1 MIDTSWIDD
10 IIENNSKRMEEGQ
23 EDESAKEEILEEQ
36 ESEEDE
42 VARDMYE
49 AQQRYEEE
57 LNRYPDTHPKNI
69 FKHDFLRTRYLPV
82 VTIKGKKTVT
92 ADPDEVAKELVKN
105 AYNISPSGTLSLN
118 HVMFCKIW
126 HDRFNYIYAGFI
138 LTPDGQI
145 DPDTFKSE
153 IVKMLFNMNAE
164 TKNLDVLA
172 EHIYKTY
179 ISAYKVDAYDDENR
193 IPFRNGD
200 LVLNADKK
208 GFTFYEGCKAPVP
221 YRFDYDFKNIPNCFE
236 PDFPHFKKWR
246 DELFDEEDVYSV
258 KQMLGYLLMPSNE
271 AQEAF
276 FIVGKGGSG
285 KSILTDCIIPKM
297 IGEAMFPI
305 SFKLFFNNQFQA
317 STSEGKLCMVDDD
330 IGGTNMTNDDAGRF
344 KKFVSAK
351 TIQIEHKHCNPVKI
365 NNSARIVCSGN
376 HMIKSDDK
384 TDGFIRRL
392 HPIYVKPR
400 TIELVD
406 RRFPRK
412 IEKEIEM
419 IVLWALEGLLEML
432 NNNGA
437 PYMSE
442 KTMENLRHY
451 AEGQKWEE
459 QFITDCFEF
468 KEKTVTYSQDL
479 KDALVE
485 WMKENSELCGEGS
498 VAQKFAA
505 VSQWLKD
512 EGEDKNGFIYK
523 RGIKKGDKYNA
534 RGYINMSPKVDIVQP
549 RIWTDEKGSVKM
561 RITRKKAAGSDV
573 ENPVT

>member
-10 IIENNSKRMEEGQ
+10 IIEKNEKKREERQ
-23 EDESAKEEILEEQ
+23 EDKREEIIQEEAEEQ
-36 ESEEDE
+36 EEASEADDAMRE
-42 VARDMYE
+42 MYE
-49 AQQRYEEE
+49 AQERYEEE
-57 LNRYPDTHPKNI
+57 LNRYPDTHPKNL
-69 FKHDFLRTRYLPV
+69 FKHDFLRPQYLPV
-82 VTIKGKKTVT
+82 VTAKGKKTVE
-92 ADPDEVAKELVKN
+92 ADPDEVAKELIRE
-105 AYNISPSGTLSLN
+105 AYNISPSGNLSLN
-118 HVMFCKIW
+118 HVTFCRIW
-126 HDRFNYIYAGFI
+126 HERFNYVYAGFI

-179 ISAYKVDAYDDENR
+179 ISAYKMDAYADEYR

-200 LVLNADKK
+200 LVLNKDKK
-208 GFTFYEGCKAPVP
+208 GFTFYEGSKAPVP
-221 YRFDYDFKNIPNCFE
+221 YRFGYDFKNVKNCFE
-236 PDFPHFKKWR
+236 PKFPNFKRWR
-246 DELFDEEDVYSV
+246 DELFDEEDIYSL

-400 TIELVD
+400 TIERVD
-406 RRFPRK
+406 RQFPKK

-432 NNNGA
+432 GNGGA

-442 KTMENLRHY
+442 KTVENLKHY

-459 QFITDCFEF
+459 QFIEDCFEY
-468 KEKTVTYSQDL
+468 KESTVTYSQEL
-479 KDALVE
+479 KDALAE

-498 VAQKFAA
+498 VSQKFAQ

-534 RGYINMSPKVDIVQP
+534 RGYINMSPKSDIKQP
-549 RIWTDEKGSVKM
+549 RIWTDEKGAVRL
-561 RITRKKAAGSDV
+561 RITRKKAAGDV
-573 ENPVT
+573 ES